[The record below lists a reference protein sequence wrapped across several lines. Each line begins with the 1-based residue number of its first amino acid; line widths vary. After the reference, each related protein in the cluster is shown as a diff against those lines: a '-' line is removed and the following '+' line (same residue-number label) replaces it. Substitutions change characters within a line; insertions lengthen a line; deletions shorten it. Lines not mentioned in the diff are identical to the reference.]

1 MGWVSRITVRAA
13 VVLGL
18 LGLGQAATAAPT
30 YYELNSLGTTTAG
43 NTFTIGT
50 WSVVFALQ
58 NLPSSND
65 RGCRYTSTSGGNC
78 ANIEVKADIQRG
90 VLQLDFYRI
99 ASAAGAP
106 PHAQSG
112 NLLVGSGTT
121 SDRDLF
127 LNFAVKTPV
136 AAQKITGVSLAITG
150 TAQPQSN
157 VSATEYLCSS
167 VTSPC
172 SSGGAFQTIVD
183 ATGGT
188 SASYTLTAGEQAT
201 SQSLNIRKDL
211 FSTGSGYVITT
222 MTQRYVSNP
231 EPVSL
236 SILGAGL
243 VGLVMVRKRRANL
256 AARSVA

>member
-1 MGWVSRITVRAA
+1 MGWIRRIVIRSS

-18 LGLGQAATAAPT
+18 LGLGQTANAAPT
-30 YYELNSLGTTTAG
+30 YYELNSLGNSAAT

-50 WSVVFALQ
+50 WSVVFAPQ
-58 NLPSSND
+58 NLSPSNN
-65 RGCRYTSTSGGNC
+65 RGCNYTSSSGGNC
-78 ANIEVKADIQRG
+78 NNIEVKADIHRG

-112 NLLVGSGTT
+112 NLLVGAGNGA
-121 SDRDLF
+121 DRDLF
-127 LNFAVKTPV
+127 LNFAVNTPV

-150 TAQPQSN
+150 SAQPQAN
-157 VSATEYLCSS
+157 VAATEYLCPST
-167 VTSPC
+167 TSPC
-172 SSGGAFQTIVD
+172 SSGGAFQTIAA

-188 SASYTLTAGEQAT
+188 PVSYTLTASQQST

-243 VGLVMVRKRRANL
+243 VGLAIARKRRGNL
-256 AARSVA
+256 AIRSAT